1 MNFRSD
7 NEAPVAPE
15 IMAAVLDVNAGSAHA
30 YGNDAITARLNALFS
45 DLFEAPVQVFPVATG
60 TAANSLALSVLTPP
74 WGGVYCHEE
83 SHVGIDESGAP
94 EMFTGGAKMIGLPG
108 GDGKFGP
115 AALDA
120 AVDHALAFGVH
131 HVAPAAVSIAQ
142 ATEAGT
148 VYTSDEVAALAE
160 VARGRGLGV
169 HMDGARFGNALATL
183 GCRPADVTWRA
194 GVDVMS
200 FGATKNGA
208 MAAEAVVFFRP
219 ELAHAFG
226 HRRKRGGQLFCK
238 MRYVSAQFEAYLRDG
253 LWLTLAGR
261 ANRAAMRLAEGLAAL
276 PGARIAHPVEAN
288 EIFTTLP
295 ESVTAGLLAD
305 GFGFHP
311 WPAEEGVVR
320 FVTAFDT
327 ADETIDVLLQA
338 ARRYSAA
345 E

>member
-15 IMAAVLDVNAGSAHA
+15 IMAAIVDANTGSARA
-30 YGNDAITARLNALFS
+30 YGNDAITGRLDAIFS
-45 DLFEAPVQVFPVATG
+45 DLFETPVQVFPVATG

-94 EMFTGGAKMIGLPG
+94 EMFTAGAKMIGLG
-108 GDGKFGP
+108 GHDGKFEP
-115 AALDA
+115 AALNA

-148 VYTSDEVAALAE
+148 VYTTDEVAALAE
-160 VARGRGLGV
+160 VARARGLGV

-183 GCRPADVTWRA
+183 GCAPADLTWRA

-219 ELAHAFG
+219 ELAQAFG

-261 ANRAAMRLAEGLAAL
+261 ANRAAKRLAEGLAAL
-276 PGARIAHPVEAN
+276 PGSRIAYPVQAN
-288 EIFTTLP
+288 EVFAVLP
-295 ESVTAGLLAD
+295 DSVTGGLIDD

-320 FVTAFDT
+320 FVTAF
-327 ADETIDVLLQA
+327 ETSDGAVDALLDA
-338 ARRYSAA
+338 ARRHAA
-345 E
+345 SG